1 MDNLVKI
8 KIDGKDFELA
18 SNLSILDVS
27 KNLNLDI
34 PYLCDHPDLDVR
46 ANCRMCMVEIKG
58 KLVPACSTKISEG
71 MEIITQSER
80 IHKTRKSNL
89 ELIMANHQQDC
100 FHCPYFGSC
109 QLKNLMK
116 TYGLNASAFS
126 SRKKNREDFS
136 MGKSVVFKSQKCMEC
151 RACVSACEKQGINF
165 LEIDGNGLEIKIIPS
180 LNKNKD
186 CVYCGQ
192 CVSHCPVGAML
203 PDMSDLEEIEK
214 LLKEKKYILI
224 AQIAPAIRASLG
236 EEFKIPYGQLTVGHI
251 STGLKAL
258 GFQYVFDV
266 STGADLTTM
275 EEAQELIERIEHNGK
290 LPLLTSC
297 CPAWVKYVEFYRP
310 EFINNLTTVRSPQ
323 MIMSNVIKSYWAK
336 ENKIKSANIKLVS
349 IMPCTA
355 KKYEANRPEFKKLVD
370 YVLTTRELAL
380 LLKRHQVM
388 PEKLKESSLDAL
400 FSSSGVIYGA
410 SGGVMESALRT
421 AYYLITGKEPQEIAF
436 EKMRG
441 LEGCRQAKYKIGK
454 YTLNVAA
461 VSGLKN
467 AENLLQKIK
476 ADSKLYDYVE
486 IMACP
491 GGCLSGGGQPV
502 PVNDEIRKKR
512 ANVLYQ
518 LDKKSEIKY
527 AHDNPFVKEIY
538 KTFLKDEK
546 NRKTVCHTQYA
557 KKKKEGHIIKKI

>member
-1 MDNLVKI
+1 MGNLVKI

-34 PYLCDHPDLDVR
+34 PFLCDHPDLDVR

-71 MEIITQSER
+71 MEIITRSER
-80 IHKTRKSNL
+80 IDKTRKNNL

-116 TYGLNASAFS
+116 TYELNAPAFS

-165 LEIDGNGLEIKIIPS
+165 LEVDGNGSELKIIPS

-236 EEFKIPYGQLTVGHI
+236 EEFKIPYGQLTIGHI
-251 STGLKAL
+251 SAGLKAL

-266 STGADLTTM
+266 STGADITTM
-275 EEAQELIERIEHNGK
+275 EEAKELIERIEHNGK

-323 MIMSNVIKSYWAK
+323 MIMSNVIKSHWAK
-336 ENKIKSANIKLVS
+336 ENKIKATNIKLVS

-380 LLKRHQVM
+380 LLKRHQII

-476 ADSKLYDYVE
+476 ADAKLYDYVE
-486 IMACP
+486 IMACQ

-538 KTFLKDEK
+538 MTFLKDEK
-546 NRKTVCHTQYA
+546 NRKTVCYTQYT
-557 KKKKEGHIIKKI
+557 KKGKEGHIIKKI